1 MYIYHVRLLTEA
13 DNTEINVTTKNK
25 TPNPYLIAS
34 MSLLQKGHYV
44 VVRCSSRQEA
54 ERWRR
59 ALETH
64 TVEDFA
70 SQYVQPWPVPNDPA
84 LLRDTLVIDLGSCSV
99 RAGVLASQGEF

>member
-1 MYIYHVRLLTEA
+1 M
-13 DNTEINVTTKNK
+13 
-25 TPNPYLIAS
+25 
-34 MSLLQKGHYV
+34 

-70 SQYVQPWPVPNDPA
+70 SQYVQPWPVPTNPT
-84 LLRDTLVIDLGSCSV
+84 LLRDTLVIDIGSSSI
-99 RAGVLASQGEF
+99 RAGILASQGSSHTRLISTFLLLKIISQFFSLLFMLKTYSYYEVV

>member
-1 MYIYHVRLLTEA
+1 M
-13 DNTEINVTTKNK
+13 
-25 TPNPYLIAS
+25 
-34 MSLLQKGHYV
+34 
-44 VVRCSSRQEA
+44 VRCSSRQEA

-99 RAGVLASQGEF
+99 RAGVLASQGESLSGLMDLEYCEYEQMIYFYYYLDICPPCY